1 MPTQDD
7 PENVI
12 ILSSALTVLRNSLQA
27 YPQFKGDN
35 ALVMLIV
42 VDNDNTFD
50 LITNVSEP
58 DLALSMLMNGV
69 GKVVSESPLSV
80 QKVKPQ

>member
-1 MPTQDD
+1 MPAQDD

-12 ILSSALTVLRNSLQA
+12 ILFSALTVLRNSLQA
-27 YPQFKGDN
+27 YPQFEGDST
-35 ALVMLIV
+35 LVMLIV
-42 VDNDNTFD
+42 VDNNNTFD
-50 LITNVSEP
+50 LLPNASEP

-69 GKVVSESPLSV
+69 GKVVSESPLAV